1 MIAHRRQ
8 FIRGEWIPQAAQSV
22 APAAAAEIASVL
34 VQVRPQR
41 LDAVQA
47 AIAEIPGAQIAQRD
61 ERGKLV
67 VVLDSSQGES
77 IGDTMTK
84 MSLMPDVISASLV
97 FHGLETG

>member
-1 MIAHRRQ
+1 MIPHRRQ
-8 FIRGEWIPQAAQSV
+8 FIRGEWIAQAAQSV

-47 AIAEIPGAQIAQRD
+47 AITEIPGAQIAQRD

-67 VVLDSSQGES
+67 IVLDSSQGES
-77 IGDTMTK
+77 IGDSMTK